1 MHMWHKEF
9 FWRGLELL
17 ICPGKDFIKSGTSQ
31 RNFMSRDR
39 VEVSHGVPLS
49 ELSEVVVETIEV
61 LQEMGGSSTG
71 VQKYSF

>member
-1 MHMWHKEF
+1 
-9 FWRGLELL
+9 
-17 ICPGKDFIKSGTSQ
+17 
-31 RNFMSRDR
+31 MSRDR